1 MPSIMWLF
9 RIGLVTRPWSQNWC
23 YWSHHITMVYIQTQ
37 ISLSYLLLGISQP
50 GSSDILQYSWILQY
64 GTAMAS
70 FITGMSH
77 TVWTELSIF
86 NSSLANMIQ
95 GLQYLT
101 LFPRRV
107 GLLIGICNGLGHLC
121 SSWPQLWL
129 KLIRNSHLTYPQIM
143 FIWAGLAFASF
154 FIGLFVYPWHNVPN
168 NYAEIE
174 EKGIDTINRDKFIYT
189 CFKNKPP
196 KSMTF
201 EWGAAPRVL
210 IIWFR

>member
-1 MPSIMWLF
+1 
-9 RIGLVTRPWSQNWC
+9 
-23 YWSHHITMVYIQTQ
+23 MVHIQTQ

-77 TVWTELSIF
+77 TVWTRLSIF
-86 NSSLANMIQ
+86 NSSLTNIIQ

-101 LFPRRV
+101 LFPTRV

-129 KLIRNSHLTYPQIM
+129 KLIRNGHLTYQQIM
-143 FIWAGLAFASF
+143 FFWAGLAFASF

-174 EKGIDTINRDKFIYT
+174 EKGIDTINRDELIYT
-189 CFKNKPP
+189 CLKISLENL
-196 KSMTF
+196 
-201 EWGAAPRVL
+201 WV
-210 IIWFR
+210 IDYD

>member
-1 MPSIMWLF
+1 M
-9 RIGLVTRPWSQNWC
+9 TRYES
-23 YWSHHITMVYIQTQ
+23 YRMVR
-37 ISLSYLLLGISQP
+37 
-50 GSSDILQYSWILQY
+50 
-64 GTAMAS
+64 A
-70 FITGMSH
+70 FH
-77 TVWTELSIF
+77 F

-101 LFPRRV
+101 LFPTRV

-129 KLIRNSHLTYPQIM
+129 KLIRNGYFTYPQIM

-174 EKGIDTINRDKFIYT
+174 EKGIDTLHRDEFIYT
-189 CFKNKPP
+189 CFENKSP
-196 KSMTF
+196 KSITF
-201 EWGAAPRVL
+201 GWVL
-210 IIWFR
+210 IIWFKYPDSRHSFEFSIKPAKQRGGFTEKRRRRFASDTI